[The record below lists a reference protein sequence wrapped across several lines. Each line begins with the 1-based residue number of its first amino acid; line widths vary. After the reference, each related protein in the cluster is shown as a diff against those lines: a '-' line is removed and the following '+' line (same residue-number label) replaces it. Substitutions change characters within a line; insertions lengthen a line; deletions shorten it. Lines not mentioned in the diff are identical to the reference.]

1 MPELPGVDLPALTQW
16 LDAARPGL
24 RRGEL
29 TGTGIAGGKSN
40 LPYRITDGTNTWAL
54 RRPPL
59 GHVLPTAHDMARE
72 YTVISALHGSAVPVP
87 EPVVL
92 CDDPDVLAQPFYL
105 MSFVDGVVL
114 DEPGRVPDRQA
125 ATRAGELLVDTLVA
139 LHGIDPEAVG

>member
-1 MPELPGVDLPALTQW
+1 MTLPGRPDGTPGLDLDRLTGW
-16 LDAARPGL
+16 LDSTLPGL
-24 RRGEL
+24 RSGDLAAEV
-29 TGTGIAGGKSN
+29 IAGGRSN
-40 LPYRITDGTNTWAL
+40 LTYRLTDGTQTWAL

-92 CDDPDVLAQPFYL
+92 CDDPDVLGQPFYL

-114 DEPGRVPDRQA
+114 DEP
-125 ATRAGELLVDTLVA
+125 
-139 LHGIDPEAVG
+139 